1 MPQDSAPRPEAHRGF
16 LTRLGLDRP
25 ELRAWAAYD
34 LGNAAMSAVMF
45 TAIFPIFFEVV
56 AGHGLAPATATFR
69 FSVATTIGLALAAL
83 LAPLIGTATDYGAG
97 KKRLLAWF
105 AALGIAATAG
115 TFFVGQGAWLTASVL
130 FILANLGGSVAFAL
144 YDSLLPS
151 IARGAEID
159 RVSTAGYA
167 VGYIGSGVLLALDLM
182 LIQHP
187 AWFGLPSGPG
197 LSPGAATLP
206 TRLAFVI
213 VAVFWGAVTIPLM
226 RGVPEPRALAR
237 PAGVRGV
244 GMVGLSVRRLRET
257 LVHMR
262 SYRHAFLF
270 LLAFLVY
277 NDGIGTFIRMAGI
290 YGKEVG
296 IAQSALIGSILLVQ
310 FVGVPFGFAFGA
322 LAGKIGAKTSIYVGL
337 AVYTAVSVMGYFMTN
352 ALQFLLMALLVGMV
366 QGGTQALSRSLFAS
380 MIPQEKA
387 GEFFGFFAVGE
398 KFAGI
403 LGPAVFA
410 VTIAVTGSS
419 RGAILSVIAFF
430 VVGGLLLAR
439 VDVAAGREEA
449 RRALS

>member
-1 MPQDSAPRPEAHRGF
+1 MPPAPGIQPGKTGLLE
-16 LTRLGLDRP
+16 RLGLDRP
-25 ELRAWAAYD
+25 ELRAWAIYD
-34 LGNAAMSAVMF
+34 LGNAALSAVMF

-69 FSVATTIGLALAAL
+69 FSVATTIGLTLAAL
-83 LAPLIGTATDYGAG
+83 LAPVVGTASDFGAG
-97 KKRLLAWF
+97 KKRLLGWF
-105 AALGIAATAG
+105 VALGVASIAG
-115 TFFVGQGAWLTASVL
+115 TFFVGRGAWLTASVL
-130 FILANLGGSVAFAL
+130 FILANLGATLAFAL
-144 YDSLLPS
+144 YDALLPS
-151 IARGAEID
+151 IASGAEMD

-167 VGYIGSGVLLALDLM
+167 VGYLGSGVLLAVDLM

-197 LSPGAATLP
+197 LSPNAASLP
-206 TRLAFVI
+206 TRIAFVI
-213 VAVFWGAVTIPLM
+213 VAIFWGAVTIPLM
-226 RGVPEPRALAR
+226 RRVPEPPALPR
-237 PAGVRGV
+237 PAGVRGFGV
-244 GMVGLSVRRLRET
+244 VGLSLKRLRGT
-257 LVHMR
+257 VAHMR
-262 SYRHAFLF
+262 SYRQAFLF
-270 LLAFLVY
+270 LLAFLIY

-296 IAQSALIGSILLVQ
+296 IGQGALIGSILLVQ

-322 LAGKIGAKTSIYVGL
+322 LAGKIGAKTSIYMGL
-337 AVYTAVSVMGYFMTN
+337 TVYTAVSIMGYFMTN
-352 ALQFLLMALLVGMV
+352 ALQFLVMALLVGMV

-419 RGAILSVIAFF
+419 RGAILSVIGFF
-430 VVGGLLLAR
+430 VIGAVLLSR
-439 VDVAAGREEA
+439 VDVAVGREEA

>member
-1 MPQDSAPRPEAHRGF
+1 MPQDPAPRPRKQSDF

-34 LGNAAMSAVMF
+34 LGNAAISAVMF

-69 FSVATTIGLALAAL
+69 FSVATTIGLTLAAIV
-83 LAPLIGTATDYGAG
+83 APLVGTATDYGAG
-97 KKRLLAWF
+97 KKRLLASF
-105 AALGIAATAG
+105 AALGVAATAG
-115 TFFVGQGAWLTASVL
+115 TFVVGQGAWLTASVL
-130 FILANLGGSVAFAL
+130 FILANLGASVAFAL

-151 IARGAEID
+151 IARGPEMD

-167 VGYIGSGVLLALDLM
+167 VGYIGSGLLLALDLM

-197 LSPGAATLP
+197 LSTSAATLP

-213 VAVFWGAVTIPLM
+213 VAAFWGATTIPLM
-226 RGVPEPRALAR
+226 RRVPEPAALTR
-237 PAGVRGV
+237 PAGVHGL
-244 GMVGLSVRRLRET
+244 GMIGLSVRRLRET
-257 LVHMR
+257 LAHMR
-262 SYRHAFLF
+262 AYKQAFLF

-277 NDGIGTFIRMAGI
+277 NDGIGTIIRMAGI

-322 LAGKIGAKTSIYVGL
+322 LAGRIGAKTSIYVGL
-337 AVYTAVSVMGYFMTN
+337 AVYTAVSVVGYFMTN
-352 ALQFLLMALLVGMV
+352 ALEFLFMALLVGMV

-380 MIPQEKA
+380 MIPQDNA

-419 RGAILSVIAFF
+419 RGAILSVIGFF
-430 VVGGLLLAR
+430 VIGAMLLSR
-439 VDVAAGREEA
+439 VDVEAGRAEA
-449 RRALS
+449 RRGLS